1 MKKDISFDTEMENGY
16 KEKYKK
22 GYFLQKKKKKK
33 TKQNIRSMALQ
44 ILNKTDLKA
53 KQITRDN
60 EESYM
65 LIKDSKEQDD
75 QTITDRCA

>member
-1 MKKDISFDTEMENGY
+1 MVTKKST
-16 KEKYKK
+16 KK
-22 GYFLQKKKKKK
+22 GYFLQQKKK
-33 TKQNIRSMALQ
+33 THQNRRSMALQ
-44 ILNKTDLKA
+44 TLNKTDLKA
-53 KQITRDN
+53 KQVTRDN